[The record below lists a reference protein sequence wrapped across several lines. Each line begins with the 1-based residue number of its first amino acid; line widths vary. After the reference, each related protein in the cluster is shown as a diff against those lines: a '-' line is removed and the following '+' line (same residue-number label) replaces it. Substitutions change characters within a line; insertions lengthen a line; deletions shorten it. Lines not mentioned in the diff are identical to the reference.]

1 MIYRRIIKDNLRLD
15 EVDLATKKKK
25 KDLMRWIKKW
35 LARLIR
41 RVGGKEEDN
50 KLRK

>member
-1 MIYRRIIKDNLRLD
+1 MIYRRIIKDNSRLD
-15 EVDLATKKKK
+15 EGDLEKKK

-41 RVGGKEEDN
+41 RVGDKEEDN